1 VYDARLRYELTNLVY
16 GSMSINSKSKIF
28 DSIRIKPR
36 RASEAEAPTHPGC
49 DWEGCEHPGLYKA
62 PKGARADGQFHN
74 FCLEH
79 VRHYNKAYNYFSGMD
94 DEEVSEHARKMNAPG
109 SRETWAFGTN
119 KYGKSNPEPKKYQTR
134 DFTAR
139 RINDPSNLFAR
150 LARNQARG
158 DGVSGRSQRDVTLT
172 GQDRVAL
179 DTLGLEGR
187 KPAAEIKSAYK
198 ALVKLHHPDA
208 NGGDRS
214 SEDRLRAIIVAYNH
228 LKARG
233 LV

>member
-1 VYDARLRYELTNLVY
+1 
-16 GSMSINSKSKIF
+16 MSINTKSKIF
-28 DSIRIKPR
+28 DAIRIKPR
-36 RASEAEAPTHPGC
+36 RASEEEAPVHPGC
-49 DWEGCEHPGLYKA
+49 DWEGCDHPGTHKA

-79 VRHYNKAYNYFSGMD
+79 VRHYNKAYNYFSGMN
-94 DEEVSEHARKMNAPG
+94 DEEVASHATKMNAPG
-109 SRETWAFGTN
+109 SRETWAFASN
-119 KYGKSNPEPKKYQTR
+119 RFGKSNPEPRKFQTR
-134 DFTAR
+134 DYSGR
-139 RINDPSNLFAR
+139 RINDPNNLFAR

-158 DGVSGRSQRDVTLT
+158 EGVSGRSQRDVTLT

-179 DTLGLEGR
+179 DTLGLDGR
-187 KPAAEIKSAYK
+187 RPAAEIKAAYK

-233 LV
+233 LVS

>member
-1 VYDARLRYELTNLVY
+1 MT
-16 GSMSINSKSKIF
+16 INTKSSIF

-36 RASEAEAPTHPGC
+36 RTAEAEAPARSGC
-49 DWEGCEHPGLYKA
+49 DWEGCENHGLYKA

-94 DEEVSEHARKMNAPG
+94 DEEIADHALKMNAPG
-109 SRETWAFGTN
+109 SRETWAFGSN
-119 KYGKSNPEPKKYQTR
+119 RFGRSNPEPKKFKTR
-134 DFTAR
+134 DFSAR
-139 RINDPSNLFAR
+139 QFHDPNNLFAR
-150 LARNQARG
+150 IRRNQARQA
-158 DGVSGRSQRDVTLT
+158 GVSGRSQRDVTLT

-179 DTLGLEGR
+179 ETLGLDGR

>member
-1 VYDARLRYELTNLVY
+1 MA
-16 GSMSINSKSKIF
+16 INTKSKIF
-28 DSIRIKPR
+28 DSIRIRPR
-36 RASEAEAPTHPGC
+36 RAAEQEAPAQPGC
-49 DWEGCEHPGLYKA
+49 DWEGCELAGPYKA

-94 DEEVSEHARKMNAPG
+94 DEEITEHATRMNAPG
-109 SRETWAFGTN
+109 SRETWAFGSN
-119 KYGKSNPEPKKYQTR
+119 RFGRSNPEPRKFRTR
-134 DFTAR
+134 DYTAR
-139 RINDPSNLFAR
+139 RFHDPNNLFAR

-158 DGVSGRSQRDVTLT
+158 EGVSGRSQRDVTLS

-179 DTLGLEGR
+179 ETLGLEGR

-214 SEDRLRAIIVAYNH
+214 SEDRLRAIITAYNH
-228 LKARG
+228 LKSRG

>member
-1 VYDARLRYELTNLVY
+1 MTINTKSRL
-16 GSMSINSKSKIF
+16 F

-36 RASEAEAPTHPGC
+36 RGAEDEVPAHPGC
-49 DWEGCEHPGLYKA
+49 DWEGCDSAGIYKA

-79 VRHYNKAYNYFSGMD
+79 VRHYNKAYNYFAGMN
-94 DEEVSEHARKMNAPG
+94 DEEISDHAIKTNAPG
-109 SRETWAFGTN
+109 SRETWAFGSN
-119 KYGKSNPEPKKYQTR
+119 RFGKSNPEPKKFKTR
-134 DFTAR
+134 DYSGRQFH
-139 RINDPSNLFAR
+139 DPNNLFAR
-150 LARNQARG
+150 LKRNQART

-179 DTLGLEGR
+179 ETLGLEGR
-187 KPAAEIKSAYK
+187 RPAPEIKSAYK

-214 SEDRLRAIIVAYNH
+214 SEDRLRAIITAYNH
-228 LKARG
+228 LKGRG

>member
-1 VYDARLRYELTNLVY
+1 MT
-16 GSMSINSKSKIF
+16 INTKSSIF

-36 RASEAEAPTHPGC
+36 RASEAEAPAHAAC
-49 DWEGCEHPGLYKA
+49 DWEGCEGAGLYKA

-79 VRHYNKAYNYFSGMD
+79 VRHYNKAYNYFSGMN
-94 DEEVSEHARKMNAPG
+94 DEEIAEHATTMNAPG
-109 SRETWAFGTN
+109 SRETWAFGSN
-119 KYGKSNPEPKKYQTR
+119 RFGRSNPEPRKFKTR
-134 DFTAR
+134 DFSAR
-139 RINDPSNLFAR
+139 QFNDPNNLFAR
-150 LARNQARG
+150 ARRNQARQA
-158 DGVSGRSQRDVTLT
+158 GVPGRSQRDVTLT
-172 GQDRVAL
+172 GQDRMAL
-179 DTLGLEGR
+179 ETLGLEGR
-187 KPAAEIKSAYK
+187 RPAVEIKSAYK

-228 LKARG
+228 LKSRG